1 MSTNPAAASAA
12 HEIEHDVHTHPGWK
26 TYVVI
31 GAILTVIT
39 AVEVAIF
46 YIPAMRP
53 VLTPILLA
61 LSAAK
66 FTIVVM
72 FYMHLK
78 FDSRLFS
85 TVFVTPLI
93 LAIAVVISLVILF
106 KVVPLYYPQ

>member
-1 MSTNPAAASAA
+1 MSTNPAAAAA
-12 HEIEHDVHTHPGWK
+12 NHELEHDIHTHPGWK

-53 VLTPILLA
+53 VLTPILLT

-66 FTIVVM
+66 FIIVVM

-85 TVFVTPLI
+85 TVFIAPLI
-93 LAIAVVISLVILF
+93 LAVGVVIALVILF